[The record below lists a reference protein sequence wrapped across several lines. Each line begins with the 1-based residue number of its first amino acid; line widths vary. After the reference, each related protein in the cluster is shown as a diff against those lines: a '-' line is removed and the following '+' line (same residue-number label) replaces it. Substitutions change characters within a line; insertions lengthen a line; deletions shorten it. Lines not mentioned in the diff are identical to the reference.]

1 MKIQKKLQIW
11 NGEHMLKK
19 KMIRDIRRHKTQFL
33 SIFLMAFLGVFVFAG
48 VGGESVGLEVNVDKF
63 YDDTNLAD
71 GWIYSNYIND
81 LFLEQVNCLG
91 ATNQMERQLVVD
103 SVADFSNDPEITLH
117 FVENNT
123 ISKFYLIDGEPVDI
137 NDKNGVWL
145 DKSFAD
151 AKGLK
156 VGDNITFKFEDYK
169 IEKEIKGI
177 GYSPEYVYHASQSSV
192 IPDFSKLGFAY
203 MSYKAF
209 PGDTVPYNVL
219 NVKFDG
225 TAENYNDLLDYHM
238 DGYYNSFVER
248 SEHTSVSQF
257 SEEIDQHQMMAG
269 IFPVVFILIAMLI
282 LLTTMTR
289 IIAHQRTQIGILKA
303 CGFKDKS
310 IMLHYI
316 SYGFWLVLIGS
327 ILGLIIGP
335 MTLPKLFYP
344 SMSSTYILPSWNP
357 AWSMNFVYVALAM
370 ILMSLL
376 VSYFAVKSIFNENPA
391 DTIRPK
397 APKISSSGI
406 IEKLGFFK
414 HMSFNTRWNYRDAKR
429 NKFRALMTI
438 IGVIGCTALLVS
450 AFGMYDGMNDLKE
463 WEFNQINHYDSKL
476 IIDDNASSS
485 DVDDVADEVD
495 GDKIMESS
503 IEIES
508 DTGKKS
514 GSLLVLNHT
523 DLVTPTDYDWNKLK
537 IEDDEVSISQKMA
550 DMLGVDVGDTV
561 KWHIMGSDKWINTK
575 IDKIHSDPTSQG
587 FIMSADKLEDLKL
600 NYTPTSIVTTEHVDK
615 NYTAIKSTNSIK
627 DMTSSWDELTEAMW
641 LLIYI
646 LIFFASLLAVVVLYN
661 LGLLSFTEIEREIA
675 TLKVLGFKTKSLRK
689 LLLTQ
694 NLWFTSIGYL
704 LGIPV
709 GYYILKVMWDS
720 SGDSFYILPSISLMN
735 LILTAAITFSLSIL
749 VNLMFSR
756 KIKKLD
762 MVESLKSAE

>member
-1 MKIQKKLQIW
+1 
-11 NGEHMLKK
+11 
-19 KMIRDIRRHKTQFL
+19 
-33 SIFLMAFLGVFVFAG
+33 MAFLGVFVFAG
-48 VGGESVGLEVNVDKF
+48 VGGESVGLEVNSENF
-63 YDDTNLAD
+63 YEDTNLAD

-81 LFLEQVNCLG
+81 LFLYQVDCLG
-91 ATNQMERQLVVD
+91 ATTQMERQLVVD
-103 SVADFSNDPEITLH
+103 SVADFDNDPDITLH

-123 ISKFYLIDGEPVDI
+123 ISKFYLVEGEKLDV
-137 NDKNGVWL
+137 NDSDGVWL

-156 VGDNITFKFEDYK
+156 VGDNISFEFESYK
-169 IEKEIKGI
+169 LEKEIKGI
-177 GYSPEYVYHASQSSV
+177 GYSPEYVYHASDSSV
-192 IPDFSKLGFAY
+192 IPDFNKIGFAY

-209 PGDTVPYNVL
+209 PNDMVPYNVL

-225 TAENYNDLLDYHM
+225 TPENYNDILSYHM

-248 SEHTSVSQF
+248 SEHTSVGQF
-257 SEEIDQHQMMAG
+257 SEEIDQHKMMAD

-289 IIAHQRTQIGILKA
+289 IITHQRTQIGILKA
-303 CGFKDKS
+303 SGYKNYS
-310 IMLHYI
+310 IILHYV

-327 ILGLIIGP
+327 ILGLILGP

-344 SMSSTYILPSWNP
+344 SMSATYILPSWNP
-357 AWSMNFVYVALAM
+357 AWSMNFVHVAVLM
-370 ILMSLL
+370 VLMSLA
-376 VSYFAVKSIFNENPA
+376 VSYFAVKSISSEKPA

-397 APKISSSGI
+397 VPKVSSIGGV
-406 IEKLGFFK
+406 EKLSVWK
-414 HMSFNTRWNYRDAKR
+414 HLSFNARWNWRDAKR

-438 IGVIGCTALLVS
+438 IGVIGCVSLLVC

-476 IIDDNASSS
+476 IVDDEASSS
-485 DVDDVADEVD
+485 EIDDVASEVNGDE
-495 GDKIMESS
+495 IMESA

-508 DTGKKS
+508 DSAKKS
-514 GSLLVLNHT
+514 GSLLVLNQT
-523 DLVTPTDYDWNKLK
+523 DLITPTDYNWNKIE
-537 IEDDEVSISQKMA
+537 IEDDEVSISRKMA
-550 DMLGVDVGDTV
+550 DLLDVDVGDTV
-561 KWHIMGSDKWINTK
+561 KWHMMGSDKWINTT
-575 IDKIHSDPTSQG
+575 IDKIHADPTSQG
-587 FIMSADKLEDLKL
+587 FIMSKDKLEDLDL
-600 NYTPTSIVTTEHVDK
+600 NYTPTSIVTAEHVDK
-615 NYTAIKSTNSIK
+615 NFSAIKSSNSMN
-627 DMTSSWDELTEAMW
+627 DMTSSWDELTESMW

-675 TLKVLGFKTKSLRK
+675 TLKVLGFKTSALRR

-694 NLWFTSIGYL
+694 NLWFTSVGFV

-709 GYYILKVMWDS
+709 GYYILKIMWES
-720 SGDSFYILPSISLMN
+720 SGDSFYVLPSITLTN
-735 LILTAAITFSLSIL
+735 LIITASITFALSII

-762 MVESLKSAE
+762 MVESLKGVE

>member
-1 MKIQKKLQIW
+1 
-11 NGEHMLKK
+11 
-19 KMIRDIRRHKTQFL
+19 
-33 SIFLMAFLGVFVFAG
+33 MAFLGVFVFAG
-48 VGGESVGLEVNVDKF
+48 VGGESEGLEANSND
-63 YDDTNLAD
+63 YYSSTNLAD
-71 GWIYSNYIND
+71 GWIYSANLD
-81 LFLEQVNCLG
+81 RGFLDEVYTLG
-91 ATNQMERQLVVD
+91 PTTEMERQLVVD
-103 SVADFSNDPEITLH
+103 SVANFSNDPEITLH

-123 ISKFYLIDGEPVDI
+123 ISKFYLIKGEPLNISDS
-137 NDKNGVWL
+137 DGVWL

-151 AKGLK
+151 AKNIK
-156 VGDNITFKFEDYK
+156 VGDNITFEFNGFK

-177 GYSPEYVYHASQSSV
+177 GYSPEYVYHASKSSV

-209 PGDTVPYNVL
+209 PSEIIPYNVL

-225 TAENYNDLLDYHM
+225 TPETFSSLLSEKM
-238 DGYYNSFVER
+238 DGKYNSFVER

-257 SEEIDQHQMMAG
+257 SEEMDQHQMMAG

-289 IIAHQRTQIGILKA
+289 IITHQRTQIGILKA
-303 CGFKDKS
+303 CGFRDIS
-310 IMLHYI
+310 IMFHYV
-316 SYGFWLVLIGS
+316 SYGFWLVLAGS

-335 MTLPKLFYP
+335 LTLPKLFYP
-344 SMSSTYILPSWNP
+344 SMSATYILPSWKP
-357 AWSMNFVYVALAM
+357 AWSMDFFYVALAM
-370 ILMSLL
+370 IMMSIL
-376 VSYFAVKSIFNENPA
+376 VSYYAVKSIFNEKPA
-391 DTIRPK
+391 DTIKPK
-397 APKISSSGI
+397 APKVSSSGM
-406 IEKLGFFK
+406 IEKLGLWNRL
-414 HMSFNTRWNYRDAKR
+414 SFNTRWNYRDTKR

-476 IIDDNASSS
+476 VIDEEASISEIDN
-485 DVDDVADEVD
+485 VAKEVN
-495 GDKIMESS
+495 GDKIMENS

-508 DTGKKS
+508 DSAKKS

-523 DLVTPTDYDWNKLK
+523 DLVTPTDYDWNKIK
-537 IEDDEVSISQKMA
+537 IEDDEISISQKMA
-550 DMLGVDVGDTV
+550 DMLDVGVGDTV
-561 KWHIMGSDKWINTK
+561 KWHIMGSDKWVKTK
-575 IDKIHSDPTSQG
+575 INKIHADPTSQG
-587 FIMSADKLEDLKL
+587 LIMSSDKLEELDL
-600 NYTPTSIVTTEHVDK
+600 NYTPTGIVTTEHIDR
-615 NYTAIKSTNSIK
+615 NYSTIKTTNSMN

-675 TLKVLGFKTKSLRK
+675 TLKVLGFKTGALRK

-694 NLWFTSIGYL
+694 NLWFTTIGFL

-709 GYYILKVMWDS
+709 GYYILKVMWES
-720 SGDSFYILPSISLMN
+720 SGDSFYILPSISLTN
-735 LILTAAITFSLSIL
+735 IILTAAITFSLSIF

-762 MVESLKSAE
+762 MVESLKSSE

>member
-1 MKIQKKLQIW
+1 
-11 NGEHMLKK
+11 MLKK
-19 KMIRDIRRHKTQFL
+19 KMIRDIRKHKTQFL

-71 GWIYSNYIND
+71 GWIYSNFIND
-81 LFLEQVNCLG
+81 LFLDQVYCLG
-91 ATNQMERQLVVD
+91 ATDQMERQLVVD

-123 ISKFYLIDGEPVDI
+123 ISKFYLIDGDPLDI

-156 VGDNITFKFEDYK
+156 VGDSITFEFEDYK
-169 IEKEIKGI
+169 IKKKIRGT

-192 IPDFSKLGFAY
+192 IPDFSKIGFAY
-203 MSYKAF
+203 MSHKAF
-209 PGDTVPYNVL
+209 PNDTVPYNVL

-225 TAENYNDLLDYHM
+225 TAENYDKLLDYHM
-238 DGYYNSFVER
+238 DGYYSSFVER

-289 IIAHQRTQIGILKA
+289 IITHQRTQIGILKA
-303 CGFKDKS
+303 CGFKDKR
-310 IMLHYI
+310 IMKHYI

-327 ILGLIIGP
+327 LLGLIIGP

-344 SMSSTYILPSWNP
+344 SMSSTYILPSWKP
-357 AWSMNFVYVALAM
+357 AWSIDFVFIALAM
-370 ILMSLL
+370 IIMSIL
-376 VSYFAVKSIFNENPA
+376 VSYYAVRSIFNENPA

-397 APKISSSGI
+397 APKVSSSGM
-406 IEKLGFFK
+406 IERLGFFK
-414 HMSFNTRWNYRDAKR
+414 HLSFNSRWNYRDAKR

-476 IIDDNASSS
+476 IIDDEASISE
-485 DVDDVADEVD
+485 VDDVAEEVN
-495 GDKIMESS
+495 GDKIMESA

-508 DTGKKS
+508 DTYKKS

-523 DLVTPTDYDWNKLK
+523 DLVTPTDYDWNRIK
-537 IEDDEVSISQKMA
+537 IEDDEVSVSQKMA
-550 DMLGVDVGDTV
+550 DMLGIGIGDTV
-561 KWHIMGSDKWINTK
+561 KWHIMGSDKWIKTK

-587 FIMSADKLEDLKL
+587 FIMSADKLEDLDL
-600 NYTPTSIVTTEHVDK
+600 NYTPTSVVTEEHVTK
-615 NYTAIKSTNSIK
+615 NYTAIKTTNSLK

-675 TLKVLGFKTKSLRK
+675 TLKVLGFKTKALRK

-694 NLWFTSIGYL
+694 NLWFTTIGYL

-709 GYYILKVMWDS
+709 GYYILKVMWES

-735 LILTAAITFSLSIL
+735 LVITAAITFSLSIL

>member
-1 MKIQKKLQIW
+1 
-11 NGEHMLKK
+11 ML
-19 KMIRDIRRHKTQFL
+19 RDIRKHKTQFL

-48 VGGESVGLEVNVDKF
+48 VGGESVGLEVNSNN
-63 YDDTNLAD
+63 YYNETNLAD
-71 GWIYSNYIND
+71 GWIYSANLD
-81 LFLEQVNCLG
+81 DDFVDKVNNLS
-91 ATNQMERQLVVD
+91 ATTQSERQLVVD
-103 SVADFSNDPEITLH
+103 SVADFSNDPDITLH

-123 ISKFYLIDGEPVDI
+123 ISKFYLMDGEPLNISDE
-137 NDKNGVWL
+137 DGVWL

-151 AKGLK
+151 AKNLK
-156 VGDNITFKFEDYK
+156 VGDNITFEFNGIE
-169 IEKEIKGI
+169 IEKEIRGI
-177 GYSPEYVYHASQSSV
+177 GYSPEYVYHASSASV
-192 IPDFSKLGFAY
+192 IPDFSKMGFAY

-209 PGDTVPYNVL
+209 PIDDVPYNVL
-219 NVKFDG
+219 NVKFEGSPEKYD
-225 TAENYNDLLDYHM
+225 DLLSDNL
-238 DGYYNSFVER
+238 DGDYNSFVEQ

-257 SEEIDQHQMMAG
+257 SEEMDQHKMMAD

-303 CGFKDKS
+303 NGFTNRT

-327 ILGLIIGP
+327 ILGLIVGP
-335 MTLPKLFYP
+335 LTLPELFYP
-344 SMSSTYILPSWNP
+344 SMSSTYKLPSWQP
-357 AWSMNFVYVALAM
+357 SWSMDFVYVAAFM

-376 VSYFAVKSIFNENPA
+376 VSYFAVRNISNEKPA

-397 APKISSSGI
+397 TPKISTTGLM
-406 IEKLGFFK
+406 EKFGFWK
-414 HMSFNTRWNYRDAKR
+414 RLSFNARWNYRDAKR

-476 IIDDNASSS
+476 IIDEEAGLSEI
-485 DVDDVADEVD
+485 DDVAEDVG
-495 GDKIMESS
+495 GDKLMEGA

-508 DTGKKS
+508 SSAKKS
-514 GSLLVLNHT
+514 GSLLVLDGT
-523 DLVTPTDYDWNKLK
+523 DLVTPTDYDWNKVE
-537 IEDDEVSISQKMA
+537 INDDEVSISQKMA
-550 DMLGVDVGDTV
+550 DMLGIGVGDTI
-561 KWHIMGSDKWINTK
+561 KWHIMGSDKWINTTV
-575 IDKIHSDPTSQG
+575 DKIHADPTSQG
-587 FIMSADKLEDLKL
+587 FVMSKEKLEDLDL

-615 NYTAIKSTNSIK
+615 NYSAIKSSSSIK

-675 TLKVLGFKTKSLRK
+675 TLKVLGFRTGDLRK

-694 NLWFTSIGYL
+694 NLWFTAIGFL
-704 LGIPV
+704 LGLPV
-709 GYYILKVMWDS
+709 GYYILKIMWES

-735 LILTAAITFSLSIL
+735 FIISGIITFTLSIL
-749 VNLMFSR
+749 VNLLFSR

-762 MVESLKSAE
+762 MVESLKSGE

>member
-1 MKIQKKLQIW
+1 
-11 NGEHMLKK
+11 MLFK
-19 KMIRDIRRHKTQFL
+19 KMLRDIRKHKTQFL
-33 SIFLMAFLGVFVFAG
+33 SIFLMAFLGVFVFSG
-48 VGGESVGLEVNVDKF
+48 VGGESVGLEVNIDNF
-63 YDDTNLAD
+63 YNDTNLAD
-71 GWIYSNYIND
+71 GWIYSGNLSD
-81 LFLEQVNCLG
+81 KFLDDVNELG
-91 ATNQMERQLVVD
+91 PTTQMERQLVID

-123 ISKFYLIDGEPVDI
+123 ISKFYLLEGEKLDI
-137 NDKNGVWL
+137 EDEDGVWL

-156 VGDNITFKFEDYK
+156 VGDNITFEFEGLK
-169 IEKEIKGI
+169 IEKEIKGL
-177 GYSPEYVYHASQSSV
+177 GYSPEYVYHASTSSV
-192 IPDFSKLGFAY
+192 IPDFNKIGFAY

-209 PGDTVPYNVL
+209 PIDDVPYNVL

-225 TAENYNDLLDYHM
+225 TPDNFNDLLSDNL
-238 DGYYNSFVER
+238 DGDYNSFVEK

-257 SEEIDQHQMMAG
+257 SEEMDQHKMMAD
-269 IFPVVFILIAMLI
+269 IFPIVFILISMLI

-289 IIAHQRTQIGILKA
+289 IITHQRTQIGILKA
-303 CGFKDKS
+303 SGFKDRS
-310 IMLHYI
+310 IMFHYI
-316 SYGFWLVLIGS
+316 SYGFWLVLVGS
-327 ILGLIIGP
+327 ILGLVLGP
-335 MTLPKLFYP
+335 MTLPQLFTP
-344 SMSSTYILPSWNP
+344 SMSATYKMPSWQP
-357 AWSMNFVYVALAM
+357 AWSMNFVYVAALM
-370 ILMSLL
+370 VILSVL
-376 VSYFAVKSIFNENPA
+376 VSYYAVKSISKEKPA

-397 APKISSSGI
+397 APKVSSSGFV
-406 IEKLGFFK
+406 EKLSVWK
-414 HMSFNTRWNYRDAKR
+414 RLSFNVRWNWRDAKR

-438 IGVIGCTALLVS
+438 IGVIGCTALLVC

-476 IIDDNASSS
+476 IIDDEATLSEI
-485 DVDDVADEVD
+485 DDVADDVN
-495 GDKIMESS
+495 GDKLMESA

-508 DTGKKS
+508 GSVKKS

-523 DLVTPTDYDWNKLK
+523 DLVTPTDYDWNKIK
-537 IEDDEVSISQKMA
+537 IEEDEISISQKMA

-561 KWHIMGSDKWINTK
+561 KWHIMGSDKWVKTK
-575 IDKIHSDPTSQG
+575 IDKIHADPTSQG
-587 FIMSADKLEDLKL
+587 FIMSADKLEDLDL

-615 NYTAIKSTNSIK
+615 NYSAIKSANSIK

-675 TLKVLGFKTKSLRK
+675 TLKVLGFKTSALRK

-694 NLWFTSIGYL
+694 NLWFTAIGFL
-704 LGIPV
+704 LGLPV
-709 GYYILKVMWDS
+709 GYYILKIMWES
-720 SGDSFYILPSISLMN
+720 SGDSFYILPSISLSN
-735 LILTAAITFSLSIL
+735 FILTALITFTLSIL

-762 MVESLKSAE
+762 MVESLKSGE

>member
-1 MKIQKKLQIW
+1 
-11 NGEHMLKK
+11 ML
-19 KMIRDIRRHKTQFL
+19 RDIRKHKTQFL

-48 VGGESVGLEVNVDKF
+48 VGGESVGLEVNSNT
-63 YDDTNLAD
+63 YYNDTNLAD
-71 GWIYSNYIND
+71 GWIYSANLD
-81 LFLEQVNCLG
+81 EKFLDEVYLLG
-91 ATNQMERQLVVD
+91 PTTQMERQLVVD

-123 ISKFYLIDGEPVDI
+123 ISKFYLIEGEPLDV
-137 NDKNGVWL
+137 NDSDGVWL

-151 AKGLK
+151 AKNLN
-156 VGDNITFKFEDYK
+156 VGDNITFEFNGFN
-169 IEKEIKGI
+169 IEKEIKGL
-177 GYSPEYVYHASQSSV
+177 GYSPEYVYHASKSSV
-192 IPDFSKLGFAY
+192 IPDFSKIGFAY

-209 PGDTVPYNVL
+209 PSEIVPYNVL

-225 TAENYNDLLDYHM
+225 TPETFGDLLSEKL
-238 DGYYNSFVER
+238 DGKYNSFVEK
-248 SEHTSVSQF
+248 SEHSSVSQF
-257 SEEIDQHQMMAG
+257 SEEMDQHQMMAG

-310 IMLHYI
+310 IMFHYI
-316 SYGFWLVLIGS
+316 SYGFWLVLAGS
-327 ILGLIIGP
+327 VLGLIIGP

-344 SMSSTYILPSWNP
+344 SMSSTYILPSWTP
-357 AWSMNFVYVALAM
+357 SWSMDFVYVALAM
-370 ILMSLL
+370 VIMSVL
-376 VSYFAVKSIFNENPA
+376 VSYYAVKSIFNEKPA

-397 APKISSSGI
+397 VPKVSSSGL

-414 HMSFNTRWNYRDAKR
+414 HLSFNTRWNYRDAKR

-476 IIDDNASSS
+476 VIDDEASISEI
-485 DVDDVADEVD
+485 DDMADEVD
-495 GDKIMESS
+495 GDKIMEGA

-508 DTGKKS
+508 GSVKKS

-523 DLVTPTDYDWNKLK
+523 DLVTPTDYDWNK
-537 IEDDEVSISQKMA
+537 IEIRDDEVSISQKMA
-550 DMLGVDVGDTV
+550 DMLGVNVGDTI
-561 KWHIMGSDKWINTK
+561 KWHIMGSDKWIKTK
-575 IDKIHSDPTSQG
+575 IDKIHADPTSQG
-587 FIMSADKLEDLKL
+587 LIMSTDKLEDLDL
-600 NYTPTSIVTTEHVDK
+600 NYTPTSIVTAQHVDK
-615 NYTAIKSTNSIK
+615 NYSAIKTANSMK

-675 TLKVLGFKTKSLRK
+675 TLKVLGFKTGALRK

-694 NLWFTSIGYL
+694 NLWFTTIGLL
-704 LGIPV
+704 LGVPV
-709 GYYILKVMWDS
+709 GYYILKIMWES
-720 SGDSFYILPSISLMN
+720 SGDSFYILPSVSLTN
-735 LILTAAITFSLSIL
+735 FVITAIITFALSIF

-762 MVESLKSAE
+762 MVESLKSGE

>member
-1 MKIQKKLQIW
+1 
-11 NGEHMLKK
+11 MLKK
-19 KMIRDIRRHKTQFL
+19 KMLMDIRKHKTQFL

-48 VGGESVGLEVNVDKF
+48 VGGESVGLEVNSDR
-63 YDDTNLAD
+63 YYEDTNLAD

-81 LFLEQVNCLG
+81 LFLYQVDILG
-91 ATNQMERQLVVD
+91 ATTQMERQLVVD

-123 ISKFYLIDGEPVDI
+123 ISKFYLVEGEPLDI
-137 NDKNGVWL
+137 NDKEGVWL

-156 VGDNITFKFEDYK
+156 VGDRITFKFENYTL
-169 IEKEIKGI
+169 EKQIRGI
-177 GYSPEYVYHASQSSV
+177 GYSPEYVYHASKSSV
-192 IPDFSKLGFAY
+192 VPDFSKLGFAY

-209 PGDTVPYNVL
+209 PEDTVLYNVL

-225 TAENYNDLLDYHM
+225 TPENYNDLLSYHM

-257 SEEIDQHQMMAG
+257 SEEMDQHQMMAG

-303 CGFKDKS
+303 CGFTDRS

-344 SMSSTYILPSWNP
+344 TMSSTYILPSWEP
-357 AWSMNFVYVALAM
+357 AWSLDFVYVAIAM
-370 ILMSLL
+370 VLMSVL
-376 VSYFAVKSIFNENPA
+376 VSYYAVKSIFNENPA

-397 APKISSSGI
+397 VPKVSSSGFV
-406 IEKLGFFK
+406 EKLGFFR
-414 HMSFNTRWNYRDAKR
+414 HLSFNARWNYRDAKR

-476 IIDDNASSS
+476 VIDDEASTSEI
-485 DVDDVADEVD
+485 DDVADEVN
-495 GDKIMESS
+495 GDKIMESA

-508 DTGKKS
+508 GTAKKS

-523 DLVTPTDYDWNKLK
+523 DLVTPTDYGWNRIDIK
-537 IEDDEVSISQKMA
+537 DDEVSVSRKMA

-561 KWHIMGSDKWINTK
+561 KWHIMGSDKWIKTK
-575 IDKIHSDPTSQG
+575 IDKIHADPTSQG
-587 FIMSADKLEDLKL
+587 FIMSADRLEYLDL

-615 NYTAIKSTNSIK
+615 NYTAIKTANSMK

-675 TLKVLGFKTKSLRK
+675 TLKVLGFKTGALRK

-694 NLWFTSIGYL
+694 NLWFTTIGFI

-709 GYYILKVMWDS
+709 GYYILKIMWES
-720 SGDSFYILPSISLMN
+720 SGDSFYVLPSISLTN
-735 LILTAAITFSLSIL
+735 LAITAVITFSLSIL

-762 MVESLKSAE
+762 MVESLKGVE

>member
-1 MKIQKKLQIW
+1 
-11 NGEHMLKK
+11 MLKK
-19 KMIRDIRRHKTQFL
+19 KMIRDIRKHKTQFL

-71 GWIYSNYIND
+71 GWIYSNFIND
-81 LFLEQVNCLG
+81 LFLDQVYCLG
-91 ATNQMERQLVVD
+91 ATDQMERQLVVD

-123 ISKFYLIDGEPVDI
+123 ISKFYLIDGDPLDI

-156 VGDNITFKFEDYK
+156 VGDSITFEFEDYK
-169 IEKEIKGI
+169 IKKEIKGT

-192 IPDFSKLGFAY
+192 IPDFSKIGFAY
-203 MSYKAF
+203 MSHKAF
-209 PGDTVPYNVL
+209 PNDTVPYNVL

-225 TAENYNDLLDYHM
+225 TAENYDKLLDYHM
-238 DGYYNSFVER
+238 DGYYSSFVER

-289 IIAHQRTQIGILKA
+289 IITHQRTQIGILKA
-303 CGFKDKS
+303 CGFKDKT
-310 IMLHYI
+310 IMRHYI

-327 ILGLIIGP
+327 LLGLIIGP

-344 SMSSTYILPSWNP
+344 SMSSTYILPSWEP
-357 AWSMNFVYVALAM
+357 AWSIDFVFIALAM
-370 ILMSLL
+370 IIMSIL
-376 VSYFAVKSIFNENPA
+376 VSYYAVRSIFNENPA

-397 APKISSSGI
+397 APKVSSSGM
-406 IEKLGFFK
+406 IERLGFFK
-414 HMSFNTRWNYRDAKR
+414 HLSFNSRWNYRDAKR

-476 IIDDNASSS
+476 IIDDEASISE
-485 DVDDVADEVD
+485 VDDVAEEVN
-495 GDKIMESS
+495 GDKIMESA

-508 DTGKKS
+508 DTCKKS

-523 DLVTPTDYDWNKLK
+523 DLVTPTDYDWNRIK
-537 IEDDEVSISQKMA
+537 IEDDEVSVSQKMA
-550 DMLGVDVGDTV
+550 DMLGIGIGDTV
-561 KWHIMGSDKWINTK
+561 KWHIMGSDKWIKTK

-587 FIMSADKLEDLKL
+587 FIMSADKLEDLDL
-600 NYTPTSIVTTEHVDK
+600 NYTPTSVVTEEHVTK
-615 NYTAIKSTNSIK
+615 NYTAIKTTNSLK

-675 TLKVLGFKTKSLRK
+675 TLKVLGFKTNALRK

-694 NLWFTSIGYL
+694 NLWFTTIGYL

-709 GYYILKVMWDS
+709 GYYILKVMWES

-735 LILTAAITFSLSIL
+735 LVITAAITFSLSIL

>member
-1 MKIQKKLQIW
+1 MKILRRSLIW
-11 NGEHMLKK
+11 NGEHMLFK
-19 KMIRDIRRHKTQFL
+19 KMLRDIRKHKTQFL

-48 VGGESVGLEVNVDKF
+48 VGGESVGLEVNVND
-63 YDDTNLAD
+63 YYNDTNLAD
-71 GWIYSNYIND
+71 GWIYSININD
-81 LFLEQVNCLG
+81 LFLYQVDCLG
-91 ATNQMERQLVVD
+91 ATTQMERQLVVD

-123 ISKFYLIDGEPVDI
+123 ISKFYLLQGEPLDI
-137 NDKNGVWL
+137 DDKNGVWL

-156 VGDNITFKFEDYK
+156 VGDNITFKFEGHE

-192 IPDFSKLGFAY
+192 IPDFSKMGFAY

-209 PGDTVPYNVL
+209 PEDNISYNVL

-225 TAENYNDLLDYHM
+225 TPENYNDLLSYHM
-238 DGYYNSFVER
+238 DGYYSSFVER
-248 SEHTSVSQF
+248 SEHVSVSQF
-257 SEEIDQHQMMAG
+257 SEEMDQHKMMSG
-269 IFPVVFILIAMLI
+269 IFPVVFILISMLI

-289 IIAHQRTQIGILKA
+289 IITHQRTQIGILKA
-303 CGFKDKS
+303 SGFKDRS
-310 IMLHYI
+310 IIFHYV
-316 SYGFWLVLIGS
+316 SYGFWLVLVGA
-327 ILGLIIGP
+327 ILGLILGP
-335 MTLPKLFYP
+335 MTLPQLFYP
-344 SMSSTYILPSWNP
+344 SMSATYKLPSWEP
-357 AWSMNFVYVALAM
+357 AWSMNFVYVAALM
-370 ILMSLL
+370 VLMSIF
-376 VSYFAVKSIFNENPA
+376 VSYYAVKSISDEKPA

-397 APKISSSGI
+397 APKISTTGFV
-406 IEKLGFFK
+406 EKLGIWDK
-414 HMSFNTRWNYRDAKR
+414 LSFNVRWNWRDAKR

-438 IGVIGCTALLVS
+438 IGVIGCSALLVC

-476 IIDDNASSS
+476 VIDDEATMSEI
-485 DVDDVADEVD
+485 DDVASDVN
-495 GDKIMESS
+495 GDKIMESA

-508 DTGKKS
+508 GSVKKS
-514 GSLLVLNHT
+514 GSLLVLNNT
-523 DLVTPTDYDWNKLK
+523 DLVTPTDYDWNPIK

-550 DMLGVDVGDTV
+550 DMLDVGVGDTV
-561 KWHIMGSDKWINTK
+561 KWHIMGSDKWVKTK
-575 IDKIHSDPTSQG
+575 VDKIHADPTSQG
-587 FIMSADKLEDLKL
+587 LIMSSDKLEDLDL

-615 NYTAIKSTNSIK
+615 NYSAIKTANSMK
-627 DMTSSWDELTEAMW
+627 DMTGSWDELTEAMW

-675 TLKVLGFKTKSLRK
+675 TLKVLGFKTGALRK

-694 NLWFTSIGYL
+694 NLWFTAIGFL
-704 LGIPV
+704 LGLPV
-709 GYYILKVMWDS
+709 GYFILKIMWES
-720 SGDSFYILPSISLMN
+720 SGDSFYILPSISPAN
-735 LILTAAITFSLSIL
+735 FILSAVITFALSII

-762 MVESLKSAE
+762 MVESLKSGE

>member
-1 MKIQKKLQIW
+1 
-11 NGEHMLKK
+11 MLKK
-19 KMIRDIRRHKTQFL
+19 KMIRDIRKHKTQFL

-71 GWIYSNYIND
+71 GWIYSNYINE
-81 LFLEQVNCLG
+81 LFLDQVNCLG
-91 ATNQMERQLVVD
+91 ATTQMERQLVVD

-123 ISKFYLIDGEPVDI
+123 ISKFYLIEGEPLDI
-137 NDKNGVWL
+137 NDKDSVWL

-156 VGDNITFKFEDYK
+156 VGDKITFKFENYT
-169 IEKEIKGI
+169 IEKEIKGL
-177 GYSPEYVYHASQSSV
+177 GYSPEYVYHASKSSV

-203 MSYKAF
+203 MSHKAF
-209 PGDTVPYNVL
+209 PEDTIPYNVL

-225 TAENYNDLLDYHM
+225 TAENYNDILSYHM
-238 DGYYNSFVER
+238 DGYYSSFVER
-248 SEHTSVSQF
+248 SEHSSVSQF
-257 SEEIDQHQMMAG
+257 SEEMDQHQMMAG

-289 IIAHQRTQIGILKA
+289 IITHQRTQIGILKA
-303 CGFKDKS
+303 CGFKDKT
-310 IMLHYI
+310 IIIHYI

-357 AWSMNFVYVALAM
+357 AWSMNFVYVAIAM
-370 ILMSLL
+370 ILMSVL
-376 VSYFAVKSIFNENPA
+376 VSYYAVKSIFNEKPA

-397 APKISSSGI
+397 APKVSSSGI

-414 HMSFNTRWNYRDAKR
+414 HLSFNTRWNYRDAKR

-450 AFGMYDGMNDLKE
+450 AFGMYDGMSDLKE

-476 IIDDNASSS
+476 VIDDEASISQI
-485 DVDDVADEVD
+485 DDVADEVN
-495 GDKIMESS
+495 GDKIMESA

-508 DTGKKS
+508 DTSKKS

-523 DLVTPTDYDWNKLK
+523 DLITPTDYDWNKIK

-561 KWHIMGSDKWINTK
+561 KWHVMGSNKWIKTK

-587 FIMSADKLEDLKL
+587 FIMSADKLEDLDL
-600 NYTPTSIVTTEHVDK
+600 NYTTTSIVTAKHVDK
-615 NYTAIKSTNSIK
+615 NYTAIKTTSSIK

-675 TLKVLGFKTKSLRK
+675 TLKVLGFKTKALRK

-694 NLWFTSIGYL
+694 NLWFTTIGYI

-709 GYYILKVMWDS
+709 GYYILKIMWDS
-720 SGDSFYILPSISLMN
+720 SGDSFYILPSITLTN
-735 LILTAAITFSLSIL
+735 LIITAAITFSLSII

>member
-1 MKIQKKLQIW
+1 
-11 NGEHMLKK
+11 MLKK

-103 SVADFSNDPEITLH
+103 SVADFSNDPEIMLH

-303 CGFKDKS
+303 CGFKDRS

-476 IIDDNASSS
+476 IIDDNASISE
-485 DVDDVADEVD
+485 VDDVADEVD